1 MILFVSCL
9 FCLLWTH
16 SNALNTPLQVQQ
28 LAVQNHKLVPYF
40 AKTYLRKYPYL
51 TMDQKKEMVQEGYE
65 GFMKACQKF
74 DASRG
79 FQLST
84 YSRFWIHR
92 YMNEYIKKY
101 YRDKYMF
108 ISLDSRPYLEE
119 SYEQSLRIIDE
130 YDLEPWEKELLRQ
143 KFDHRR
149 TFISISKEMNM
160 SRCSL
165 RRIYYNIYE
174 KIRNQSKATLIK

>member
-9 FCLLWTH
+9 FCLLWTYTI
-16 SNALNTPLQVQQ
+16 ALNTPLQVQQ
-28 LAVQNHKLVPYF
+28 LALQNHKLVPYF
-40 AKTYLRKYPYL
+40 AKPYLRKYPYL
-51 TMDQKKEMVQEGYE
+51 TTDQKKEMVQEGYI
-65 GFMKACQKF
+65 GLMKACQKF

-108 ISLDSRPYLEE
+108 ISLDSRQYLEE
-119 SYEQSLRIIDE
+119 SYEHSLRIIDE
-130 YDLEPWEKELLRQ
+130 YDLEHWEKELLRH
-143 KFDHRR
+143 KFDYRR
-149 TFISISKEMNM
+149 TFISISKDMNI
-160 SRCSL
+160 SCYSL
-165 RRIYYNIYE
+165 RCVYYNIYG
-174 KIRNQSKATLIK
+174 KIRNQSNAALIE